1 MILVFWHYF
10 FSKPDKDY
18 FEQKEVPSAN
28 SFAISLL
35 TSPSALNLSFLSHSV
50 CPYHVF
56 PLFSSFL
63 LLSSFHFAYTNS
75 ICFAFILHLISC
87 LCSLHSF
94 DRRHPALCF
103 ASHWPLSLF
112 SSFSSLSFQCDSL
125 FLYSPVHPL
134 SVCMHIEQT
143 IQSFI
148 TPFKLHGASS
158 SWSPYLTH
166 SVPCFNAVI
175 NKSLCW
181 KLLVV

>member
-1 MILVFWHYF
+1 MSPYSVSLVKRMLWSKSNCQDLIFLPKDNFCQTNCLMILVFWHYF

-103 ASHWPLSLF
+103 ASH
-112 SSFSSLSFQCDSL
+112 
-125 FLYSPVHPL
+125 
-134 SVCMHIEQT
+134 
-143 IQSFI
+143 
-148 TPFKLHGASS
+148 
-158 SWSPYLTH
+158 
-166 SVPCFNAVI
+166 
-175 NKSLCW
+175 
-181 KLLVV
+181 